1 MKLSPNL
8 NALNNEMIL
17 ITSLLKWRETPNKSL
32 RVIFKQLYKSCYPD
46 ADISNSREL
55 LNKTIETTTTS
66 LTMQS
71 FTYCY
76 EFLRN
81 NIDDK
86 MPAKLKNMRNKLS
99 SNTSNLNTVKFLD
112 TIRQSFAHNDIT
124 AETPNW
130 RFNDNYNL
138 EINFKGQNFVFE
150 DDELRLLM
158 NEFLKLKKNHFSKLV
173 TIHQDLPDIVEKGK
187 LNKNNINRYI
197 TQYTDRKVE
206 PFDKYQC
213 NAIYNLIC
221 PDNDNSVNRDNLE
234 YLLDNDYFNLTKFL
248 PFKQHAG
255 MLASKMN
262 MSIRLLTILMQAVEN
277 RGLFVLVAKTFEKE
291 IDLVDSN
298 GCDNSNVRTDIMD
311 YMLNDTILFEYYL
324 TSNALFNMFSMYTS
338 EQLKPYFPDAD
349 VRRLR
354 NSIIHGRY
362 YCNFKNGFEFYDG
375 TNTSNLEH
383 IATVNMYTILDS
395 ISELISNNVSHI
407 SSREI

>member
-158 NEFLKLKKNHFSKLV
+158 NEFLKLKKKHFPKLITV
-173 TIHQDLPDIVEKGK
+173 HQDLPDIVEKGK
-187 LNKNNINRYI
+187 LTKNNINRYI

-206 PFDKYQC
+206 SFDKYQC

-221 PDNDNSVNRDNLE
+221 PNNNNSVNRDNLE
-234 YLLDNDYFNLTKFL
+234 YLLDNDYFNLTNFL

-262 MSIRLLTILMQAVEN
+262 MSIRLLIILMQAVEN
-277 RGLFVLVAKTFEKE
+277 RGLFVLVAKTLEKE

-298 GCDNSNVRTDIMD
+298 GCNNSNVRTDIID
-311 YMLNDTILFEYYL
+311 YILNDTILFEYYL

-338 EQLKPYFPDAD
+338 EQLKPYFPDVD
-349 VRRLR
+349 IRRLR

-375 TNTSNLEH
+375 INSSNLEH
-383 IATVNMYTILDS
+383 IATVNINSILDS
-395 ISELISNNVSHI
+395 ISELINNNVSHI
-407 SSREI
+407 STHEI